1 MLIIK
6 QLTEIQTTVNLTN
19 TLVTQKENLRDKTS
33 QNSDNIIDKKI
44 QNNNEE
50 LFRKKKMQTKIKLI

>member
-50 LFRKKKMQTKIKLI
+50 LFRKKIQTKIKLI

>member
-50 LFRKKKMQTKIKLI
+50 FFRKKKIQTKIKLI